1 MAIIALIRAGI
12 PYRLFSLI
20 QDYTPFSEA
29 EWAGFLNISTKLLH
43 RYKQEK
49 KHFRPIQSEKI
60 IELAEVTSIGLEVF
74 EDRHKFK
81 LWLETPNYAL
91 GKLKPVELL
100 KDSYGKD
107 LVIAELTKIHH
118 GIFA

>member
-20 QDYTPFSEA
+20 QEYTPFSEA
-29 EWAGFLNISTKLLH
+29 EWAGFLNISTKSLH

-74 EDRHKFK
+74 EDRH
-81 LWLETPNYAL
+81 
-91 GKLKPVELL
+91 
-100 KDSYGKD
+100 
-107 LVIAELTKIHH
+107 
-118 GIFA
+118 